1 MVELLFSKGTGE
13 LSAFLN
19 SVENLNTSAGI
30 FQKVAL
36 LKISEVPVL
45 TKVLDLTS
53 AACNATKN
61 ELLPIFLKAAS

>member
-19 SVENLNTSAGI
+19 SIENLNTSAGT

-36 LKISEVPVL
+36 LEIAKVPVL
-45 TKVLDLTS
+45 TKILDLKST
-53 AACNATKN
+53 ACNATKN